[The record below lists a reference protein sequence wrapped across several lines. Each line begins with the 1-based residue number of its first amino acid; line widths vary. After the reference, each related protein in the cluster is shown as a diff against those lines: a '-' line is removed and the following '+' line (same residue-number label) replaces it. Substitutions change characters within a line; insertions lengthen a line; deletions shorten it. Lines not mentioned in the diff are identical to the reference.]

1 MGYNKLALFI
11 AISSLIA
18 LSYAQTQRDKA
29 IAKVLKMTGIKL
41 SDYQLNEK
49 TVVKGLQCIEP
60 TIIDIL
66 PYDGTSATDNKLYK
80 AAMNCVTKVATL
92 GTASIAANFMSQW
105 NGCIKPS
112 NATCLAAKVKPKAMK
127 ALGKPYN
134 ELSAIAMKCRTN
146 NAGQSGMYEKCA
158 NKVYEKALAYVY
170 KDYVDQSCLKLAKA
184 INVAEYNCCRKMVDL
199 VVKKDVSGKYSCYS
213 KAQPLAGN
221 TPTCPK

>member
-1 MGYNKLALFI
+1 MGYNKLTFFI

-18 LSYAQTQRDKA
+18 LSCAQTQRDKA

-66 PYDGTSATDNKLYK
+66 PYDGTKATDDKLYQAGMK
-80 AAMNCVTKVATL
+80 CVMTVATP
-92 GTASIAANFMSQW
+92 GTISITNNIKSQW
-105 NGCIKPS
+105 DGCIKPS
-112 NATCLAAKVKPKAMK
+112 NSTCLAAKVKPKAMK

-134 ELSAIAMKCRTN
+134 ELSTIAMKCRKN

-158 NKVYEKALAYVY
+158 NKVYEKGLAYAY
-170 KDYVDQSCLKLAKA
+170 KDYVDQTCLKLATA
-184 INVAEYNCCRKMVDL
+184 INLAEYNCCKKIVDI
-199 VVKKDVSGKYSCYS
+199 VVKKDVSGKYSCYLS
-213 KAQPLAGN
+213 AQPQAGN